1 MLVKMEE
8 IIEQNTTLGQHLQLM
23 EDRSHL
29 DARSVKFM
37 DDTMSMISSR
47 RSIRSMASTAFPRAR
62 PSTSMSSRQVSVER
76 WDLEIALQRS
86 RVYNRSQ
93 SNQCDMSYTTS
104 TAPTNAW
111 SMLSGISLND
121 VSVVS
126 AYRLPIT
133 LNHIHLVAP
142 GSIFSA
148 MLMESHP
155 APPEGKLKTAT
166 AQNLSYLKSAVGW
179 NRQASTRSLTSTS
192 TETPKLTR
200 AKTVSTPQTNVAERM
215 ANVKSSIDFPKMKV
229 DDIHVDLELHDTTG
243 VEDYSF
249 LLHMGCS
256 EADAFLVLSWKY
268 CDSQFKSVKERWVP
282 EISSTFHGVPYLV
295 VRTHEGRNENVKDE
309 TLAKFT
315 ASSALGRKLAEASTA
330 VRYVDCDVG
339 DALAVRTLIGR
350 IIVAANK
357 VKLSAISKSRSRD

>member
-1 MLVKMEE
+1 
-8 IIEQNTTLGQHLQLM
+8 
-23 EDRSHL
+23 
-29 DARSVKFM
+29 
-37 DDTMSMISSR
+37 
-47 RSIRSMASTAFPRAR
+47 
-62 PSTSMSSRQVSVER
+62 
-76 WDLEIALQRS
+76 
-86 RVYNRSQ
+86 
-93 SNQCDMSYTTS
+93 MSYTTS

-215 ANVKSSIDFPKMKV
+215 ANVKSSIDFPKMKSVYYREPRVGPCSLSCRVVVVGDSDALKSKMIHTFMSNAPVAADEDIPQGSDCSRSAVKV

>member
-8 IIEQNTTLGQHLQLM
+8 IIEQNRTLGQHLQLM

-29 DARSVKFM
+29 DDRSVKFM
-37 DDTMSMISSR
+37 EDAISMISSR
-47 RSIRSMASTAFPRAR
+47 RSLRSIASTAFPRAR

-86 RVYNRSQ
+86 RVYSRSK

-142 GSIFSA
+142 GSTFSA
-148 MLMESHP
+148 MFMESLP
-155 APPEGKLKTAT
+155 VPPEGKLKTAT

-179 NRQASTRSLTSTS
+179 NRQASKRSLTATS
-192 TETPKLTR
+192 TETPKLTT
-200 AKTVSTPQTNVAERM
+200 AKTVRTPQTDVAKRV
-215 ANVKSSIDFPKMKV
+215 ANAKSSVDFPKMKLV
-229 DDIHVDLELHDTTG
+229 FYHEPRVG
-243 VEDYSF
+243 S
-249 LLHMGCS
+249 CS
-256 EADAFLVLSWKY
+256 LS
-268 CDSQFKSVKERWVP
+268 CR
-282 EISSTFHGVPYLV
+282 V
-295 VRTHEGRNENVKDE
+295 VV
-309 TLAKFT
+309 
-315 ASSALGRKLAEASTA
+315 
-330 VRYVDCDVG
+330 VG
-339 DALAVRTLIGR
+339 DSNALKSKMIHTFMSNAPIAADEDIPQGSDCSRNAVKYVQRKANLVPIEQ
-350 IIVAANK
+350 IIMP
-357 VKLSAISKSRSRD
+357 SADTY